1 MPPVFASNTGP
12 NVYAGNPETIHAS
25 GLNNEALQ
33 LEMAGNFVGAE
44 AKYLEALR
52 LKYGCYITSLPLPFT
67 PKNFSWIRNDS
78 C

>member
-12 NVYAGNPETIHAS
+12 NVYAESQETILAS

-44 AKYLEALR
+44 AKYLKALR
-52 LKYGCYITSLPLPFT
+52 LKYECHILSLLLCFAL
-67 PKNFSWIRNDS
+67 
-78 C
+78 